1 MGDYYCNR
9 SRGMTLIEVLVAT
22 VIVCVAAAGVLSY
35 EYHAAKQIRMA
46 FAKIE
51 AVRLGHL
58 VLEDWKANGGS
69 EMYAVGVLSNPS
81 PLDMDMGF
89 LRIDNGVYR
98 VTAGDT
104 PMQVTLERPSQ
115 YRNPVPIKVTV
126 QWRKDFCDGQIF
138 SNDPAV
144 VLNTYARPEQTGG

>member
-51 AVRLGHL
+51 AVRL
-58 VLEDWKANGGS
+58 
-69 EMYAVGVLSNPS
+69 
-81 PLDMDMGF
+81 
-89 LRIDNGVYR
+89 
-98 VTAGDT
+98 
-104 PMQVTLERPSQ
+104 
-115 YRNPVPIKVTV
+115 
-126 QWRKDFCDGQIF
+126 
-138 SNDPAV
+138 
-144 VLNTYARPEQTGG
+144 